1 MLGQEV
7 CNPSSFR
14 IKASLPNQALF
25 SAVTNSI
32 NLVYNCV
39 RDRESCTTSRAFFH
53 SKSVA
58 SNYCSSAFLA
68 YSDNRMK
75 NNTVQRL
82 SQITCAGMSSSAFC
96 SQVTSPVDSF
106 KSVFHF
112 LFTIRVFPVCE
123 RNSRS

>member
-32 NLVYNCV
+32 NLVNNCV
-39 RDRESCTTSRAFFH
+39 RDPESCTTSRAIFR

-68 YSDNRMK
+68 YSDNRKK
-75 NNTVQRL
+75 NNTVLRL
-82 SQITCAGMSSSAFC
+82 FEITWSGRSSSAFC
-96 SQVTSPVDSF
+96 LQVTSPVDSF
-106 KSVFHF
+106 ESVFHF

-123 RNSRS
+123 RNSRT